1 MQSFDSDGVKIAYV
15 DEGEGDPILLIHG
28 FASNVATNWRDSHWL
43 QTLTA
48 ASRRAVAYDNRG
60 HGRSEK
66 LYDPS
71 RYGAPMMAEDG
82 RRLLDHLAIGRADV
96 MGYSMGARIAVFLA
110 LTHPERVRS
119 LILAGTGINLV
130 RGMVGTLPLARAL
143 EAPSIDDVIHDTAR
157 SFRAF
162 AERTGSDLQALAACL
177 RGPREKIR
185 AEDLARIGAP
195 ILIAAGS
202 KDVIGGSSRALQEL
216 IPNAQLLDIEGR
228 DHMNAVGDARF
239 KQGVLDFLT
248 GRP

>member
-1 MQSFDSDGVKIAYV
+1 MQSFDSGGVEIAYV
-15 DEGEGDPILLIHG
+15 DEGEGDPILLIYG
-28 FASNVATNWRDSHWL
+28 FASNVAANWRDSHWL
-43 QTLTA
+43 RTLTA
-48 ASRRAVAYDNRG
+48 ASRRAIAYDNRG
-60 HGRSEK
+60 HGRSGK

-71 RYGAPMMAEDG
+71 RYGAPTTAEDA

-110 LTHPERVRS
+110 LAHPERVRS

-130 RGMVGTLPLARAL
+130 RGMVGTLPLARVF
-143 EAPSIDDVIHDTAR
+143 EAPSIEDVTNNTAR

-185 AEDLARIGAP
+185 IEDLARIDVP
-195 ILIAAGS
+195 VLIATGS
-202 KDVIGGSSRALQEL
+202 KDVIAGSSRALQEM

>member
-1 MQSFDSDGVKIAYV
+1 MQSFKSDGVEIAYV

-28 FASNVATNWRDSHWL
+28 FAFNVATNWRDAHWL

-48 ASRRAVAYDNRG
+48 ASRRAIAYDNRG
-60 HGRSEK
+60 HGKSDK

-71 RYGAPMMAEDG
+71 RYGAPIMAEDA
-82 RRLLDHLAIGRADV
+82 RRVLDHLAIGRADV

-110 LTHPERVRS
+110 LAHPERVRS

-130 RGMVGTLPLARAL
+130 RGMVGTGPLARAL
-143 EAPSIDDVIHDTAR
+143 EAPRIEDVTNDTAR

-162 AERTGSDLQALAACL
+162 AERTGSDRMALAACL

-185 AEDLARIGAP
+185 AEDLAKIPVPA
-195 ILIAAGS
+195 LIATGSEDVIAGS
-202 KDVIGGSSRALQEL
+202 GRALQDL

-228 DHMNAVGDARF
+228 DHMNVVGDPRF

-248 GRP
+248 KRA